1 MNERERGK
9 RRRVKLLLAYFCKA
23 HFYLR
28 KSINN
33 CYVTH
38 AHAHAHTPPLLL
50 FSVCFLSLAYSSCSL
65 YTWEYGWVG
74 GWVGR
79 WDLESW

>member
-23 HFYLR
+23 HFYFA
-28 KSINN
+28 KINN